1 MTICL
6 CSDADKIR
14 ENIRQIRERIAEA
27 AVGCGRKPEE
37 IRLLAVTKTVPP
49 ERVNLAIEAGVDG
62 LGENRV
68 QEYCEKHQNYR
79 CAPDT
84 IHFIGHLQTNKI
96 RDIIEQIGMVESV
109 DTVHLALALQK
120 EAEKHGRML
129 PVLLQVNIGMEE
141 TKSGFAPD
149 LIRDAALQI
158 AEGCPRLKISGL
170 MAIPPRQN
178 SDSWLGKTNE
188 LFENLCA
195 AGIPG
200 TDFHTL
206 SMGMSGDFEDA
217 VRHGSTQVRIGSA
230 IFGART

>member
-1 MTICL
+1 MNFNVY
-6 CSDADKIR
+6 SS
-14 ENIRQIRERIAEA
+14 
-27 AVGCGRKPEE
+27 
-37 IRLLAVTKTVPP
+37 
-49 ERVNLAIEAGVDG
+49 
-62 LGENRV
+62 
-68 QEYCEKHQNYR
+68 CEKHQNYR

-158 AEGCPRLKISGL
+158 AEECPRLKISGL